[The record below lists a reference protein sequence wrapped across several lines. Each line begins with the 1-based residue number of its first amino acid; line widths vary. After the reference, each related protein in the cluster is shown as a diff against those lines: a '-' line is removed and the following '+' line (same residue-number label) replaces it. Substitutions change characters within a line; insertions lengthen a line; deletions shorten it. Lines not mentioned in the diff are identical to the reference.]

1 MSDGTGARYS
11 WKVLRAGEFRLDG
24 GSMFGLIPRS
34 VWSRSVPTDELG
46 RITVQHNCVLLERHG
61 AASEP
66 GAPKL
71 VILETGSGDK
81 LDPKFRSLFAMQ
93 ERSLLD
99 ALHEADCK
107 PEDVGLATCT
117 HLHFDHAGGLTR
129 RPRAGESGGALGSV
143 ATFTNAKIVVQAREL
158 ADARAGRSVMTKTY
172 FKENYEPLA
181 ENLVVV
187 DSPRPYAAGVV
198 PNRDQQPIGSV
209 ELRETMIAPGIS
221 VFLCPGHTWGQ
232 QAMKFT
238 DVAGNTVVFVPDVMP
253 TAAHVGQTYSLAY
266 DVEPYTTLLS
276 KTWLLAEA
284 AARNWLLILDH
295 EVQTPAVRV
304 RPDGKGWFT
313 LQPE

>member
-1 MSDGTGARYS
+1 MSDGSAARYS

-34 VWSRSVPTDELG
+34 VWSRSVPTDEMG
-46 RITVQHNCVLLERHG
+46 RITVQHNCLLLERHG
-61 AASEP
+61 SALEP

-71 VILETGSGDK
+71 AILETGSGDK
-81 LDPKFRSLFAMQ
+81 LDPKFKSLFAMGD
-93 ERSLLD
+93 RSLLD

-129 RPRAGESGGALGSV
+129 KPRTGESGGAIGSIP
-143 ATFTNAKIVVQAREL
+143 TFPHAQIVVQAREL

-181 ENLVVV
+181 ANLRIV
-187 DSPRPYAAGVV
+187 DSPRPYAAGVI
-198 PNRDQQPIGSV
+198 PNRDQHPLTPI
-209 ELRETMIAPGIS
+209 ELRETVVAPGIS

-238 DVAGNTVVFVPDVMP
+238 DVKGNTVVFVPDVMP

-295 EVQTPAVRV
+295 EVHTPAVRV
-304 RPDGKGWFT
+304 RPDGKGWYT